1 MYEMNRDMMDTMI
14 RDWLADN
21 AEEMADLVVDY
32 DSIRYDE
39 DDEQWVAD
47 AHDDSTSYTL
57 VADSD
62 GSIRICY

>member
-39 DDEQWVAD
+39 DEWIAD
-47 AHDDSTSYTL
+47 AHDDNTSYTL
-57 VADSD
+57 KADND
-62 GSIRICY
+62 GFVHIC

>member
-1 MYEMNRDMMDTMI
+1 MYEMSKDMMDTMI

-21 AEEMADLVVDY
+21 AGEMADLVVDY

-39 DDEQWVAD
+39 DEEEWIAD

-57 VADSD
+57 VTYRD
-62 GSIRICY
+62 GNIRIC

>member
-39 DDEQWVAD
+39 DEDECIAD
-47 AHDDSTSYTL
+47 AHDDNTSYTL
-57 VADSD
+57 KANND
-62 GSIRICY
+62 GFVHIC